1 MIPRQRPSRIFSGK
15 YKVCFAT
22 KVFLM
27 LPDTEIV
34 VPKPAKRV
42 IAARDERE
50 DTPSKKQKKAEL
62 SPAEKRA
69 KDSRTLFVG
78 NVPVSINNRTLC
90 SKFKEFG
97 EIESSRFR
105 SCPVKNTYQ
114 KKNKKFGV
122 MKKDFIDGVEESKLS
137 QNAYIVFKQESS
149 VKAAVESKIGG
160 TDLFGSGHVVR
171 LDYCVKPTGDSNVS
185 DATKKFDRKKS
196 IYIPHVPTTATEL
209 DITSVVESIAESLKG
224 TIRGIRIVRTER
236 NGAFAYVLF
245 SERCHATTAA
255 KSCPVDGI
263 QRTFPGISKP
273 VTIKVLRVKKE
284 EELSAE
290 KTAKMQEFEKNAA
303 QAAKKSLS
311 RMKWQA
317 RLTRKG
323 IPKVVSHHAMPRKDR
338 QEKMKGAALRIQRK
352 IRK

>member
-1 MIPRQRPSRIFSGK
+1 
-15 YKVCFAT
+15 V
-22 KVFLM
+22 
-27 LPDTEIV
+27 
-34 VPKPAKRV
+34 AKKLR
-42 IAARDERE
+42 
-50 DTPSKKQKKAEL
+50 KAEP
-62 SPAEKRA
+62 SPDEKRL
-69 KDSRTLFVG
+69 KDARTLFVG
-78 NVPVSINNRTLC
+78 NVPVSINQRTLC
-90 SKFKEFG
+90 SKFKQFG

-122 MKKDFIDGVEESKLS
+122 MKKDFIEGVEEAKLS

-149 VKAAVESKIGG
+149 VKEAVESKIGG
-160 TDLFGSGHVVR
+160 TDLFGSGHRVR
-171 LDYCVKPTGDSNVS
+171 LDFCLRPSNES
-185 DATKKFDRKKS
+185 QQPESHKKFDRKKS
-196 IYIPHVPTTATEL
+196 IYIPHVPTTATEV
-209 DITSVVESIAESLKG
+209 DITSVVESIADSLVG
-224 TIRGIRIVRTER
+224 TVRGIRIVRTER

-255 KSCPVDGI
+255 KSCPTDGI
-263 QRTFPGISKP
+263 QRSFPGISKP
-273 VTIKVLRVKKE
+273 VTIKILRVKKE
-284 EELSAE
+284 EELASE
-290 KTAKMQEFEKNAA
+290 KAAKIQDFEKNASE
-303 QAAKKSLS
+303 AAKKSLS

>member
-1 MIPRQRPSRIFSGK
+1 MIITCI
-15 YKVCFAT
+15 YI
-22 KVFLM
+22 L
-27 LPDTEIV
+27 DTEVV

-42 IAARDERE
+42 LAAREE
-50 DTPSKKQKKAEL
+50 DDKSSSKKSRKTEIT
-62 SPAEKRA
+62 PEEKLA
-69 KDSRTLFVG
+69 KDTRTLFVG
-78 NVPVSINNRTLC
+78 NVPVSINNRLLC

-122 MKKDFIDGVEESKLS
+122 MKRDFVDGVEESKLS

-149 VKAAVESKIGG
+149 VKAAIESKIGG

-171 LDYCVKPTGDSNVS
+171 LDYCVRPSDESQKN

-196 IYIPHVPTTATEL
+196 IYIPHVPSTATEL
-209 DITSVVESIAESLKG
+209 DITSVVESISDSLKG
-224 TIRGIRIVRTER
+224 SVRGIRIVRTER

-255 KSCPVDGI
+255 KSCPVEGI
-263 QRTFPGISKP
+263 QRSFPGISKP
-273 VTIKVLRVKKE
+273 VTIKILRVKKD
-284 EELSAE
+284 EELASE
-290 KTAKMQEFEKNAA
+290 KAAKIQEFEKNAS

-323 IPKVVSHHAMPRKDR
+323 VAKVVSHHAMPRKER